1 MAVTSWIVEPS
12 SFVRPTKSESESSSE
27 GVAVTRA
34 AEVRR
39 ELDLILGGQKTAPLQ
54 PLVDEL
60 ADLVELAFTD

>member
-1 MAVTSWIVEPS
+1 MVDIASILYRGRT
-12 SFVRPTKSESESSSE
+12 
-27 GVAVTRA
+27 AVTRA

>member
-1 MAVTSWIVEPS
+1 M
-12 SFVRPTKSESESSSE
+12 
-27 GVAVTRA
+27 TRA